1 MNWQEWYKKSNT
13 NTPEIAMVAEIGIN
27 HNGDLN
33 TAKELMLLA
42 KSSGCDAVKFQ
53 KRTLEKVY
61 TKEFLESPRESVWGN
76 TQRAQKQGLEFGLS
90 DYQEIDDFAKQI
102 DIAWTASAWDL
113 ESLDFV
119 EKFNPPFH
127 KIASAF
133 VTNLE
138 FLDATAALGRLT
150 LVSTGMSDISDVE
163 HAVQIFNKYNCPI
176 VLLHCVAT
184 YPAKK
189 ENLNLRSII
198 TLKEKF
204 PSLPIGYSGHE
215 SNVSPTI
222 VAVALGAVV
231 VERHI
236 TLDRA
241 MPGSDQSASLEP
253 AGLRNLVGAIK
264 QIPAELGTGVKGY
277 MPGEVET
284 AKKLR
289 YWEQ

>member
-1 MNWQEWYKKSNT
+1 MSKGGFIIDS
-13 NTPEIAMVAEIGIN
+13 
-27 HNGDLN
+27 DF
-33 TAKELMLLA
+33 
-42 KSSGCDAVKFQ
+42 D
-53 KRTLEKVY
+53 
-61 TKEFLESPRESVWGN
+61 SPRESIWGN
-76 TQRAQKQGLEFGLS
+76 TQRAQKEGLEFSLS
-90 DYQEIDDFAKQI
+90 DYQEIDNFAKQI
-102 DIAWTASAWDL
+102 GISWTASAWDL
-113 ESLDFV
+113 ESLEFV
-119 EKFNPPFH
+119 ENFNPPFH

-138 FLDATAALGRLT
+138 FIAATAALGRLT
-150 LVSTGMSDISDVE
+150 IVSTGMSDISDVDRV
-163 HAVQIFNKYNCPI
+163 AQIFNDYKCPL

-189 ENLNLRSII
+189 ENLNLKVIT
-198 TLKEKF
+198 TLKERF
-204 PSLPIGYSGHE
+204 PNVPIGYSGHE
-215 SNVSPTI
+215 PNVSPTV

-241 MPGSDQSASLEP
+241 MPGSDQAASLEP

-264 QIPAELGTGVKGY
+264 KIPEELGTGIKGY
-277 MPGEVET
+277 MPGEIET